1 MPLNR
6 ANRLQNQGY
15 GLVVFAGPWMRGLIK
30 EEDEEEEEE
39 EEEEEDDDKVHGR
52 G

>member
-1 MPLNR
+1 MRDIILPLNR

-30 EEDEEEEEE
+30 EEDEEDEEL
-39 EEEEEDDDKVHGR
+39 VHG
-52 G
+52 GY